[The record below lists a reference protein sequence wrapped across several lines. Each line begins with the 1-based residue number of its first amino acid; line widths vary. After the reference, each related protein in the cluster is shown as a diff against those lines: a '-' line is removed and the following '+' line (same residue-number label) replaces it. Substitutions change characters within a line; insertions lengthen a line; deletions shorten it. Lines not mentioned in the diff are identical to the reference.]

1 MKKFRD
7 IRENGDVEVGVGST
21 RQGRYQVDKSDPEVI
36 ANITQ
41 AINHELD
48 KGYLSPKNAVDNLRT
63 KLNFVGFDFDIK
75 DVPTSGSVSFP
86 LKKATEVFGRG
97 MEIDKFDVDFND
109 QSFNSTGMNLNLTI
123 DQDEDG
129 IYYMTGKIA

>member
-7 IRENGDVEVGVGST
+7 IRENPEVGGYGH
-21 RQGRYQVDKSDPEVI
+21 GRYQVDKSNPETI

-63 KLNFVGFDFDIK
+63 KLNFVGFDFEMKDI
-75 DVPTSGSVSFP
+75 PESGSVSFP

-97 MEIDKFDVDFND
+97 MEIDKFDVDFNN
-109 QSFNSTGMNLNLTI
+109 QSANSTGMTLNI
-123 DQDEDG
+123 NISQDEDG
-129 IYYMTGKIA
+129 MYKLTGKIT